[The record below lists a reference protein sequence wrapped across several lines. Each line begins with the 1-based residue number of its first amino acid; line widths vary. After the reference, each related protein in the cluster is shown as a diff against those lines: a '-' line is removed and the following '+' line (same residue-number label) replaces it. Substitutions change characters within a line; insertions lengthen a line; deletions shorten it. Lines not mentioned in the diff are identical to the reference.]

1 MNVLDIEAM
10 QAVSY
15 LQRSLKDRLEK
26 LLELIADEG
35 DRIRRRLDE
44 LNEEYAEKPLDHA
57 YWDAAQEYVKVVA
70 TWLFLANTIVQTCE
84 QVIVQQGLE
93 EVAARLR
100 IIMQDFELI
109 PLDIDESRRS
119 WEEFETN
126 KVRNWADVRYEL
138 RSSRDRNI

>member
-1 MNVLDIEAM
+1 M
-10 QAVSY
+10 
-15 LQRSLKDRLEK
+15 
-26 LLELIADEG
+26 
-35 DRIRRRLDE
+35 
-44 LNEEYAEKPLDHA
+44 NEEYAEKPLDHA